1 MKKMGLM
8 LMISIFLSG
17 LIPVWSEESKG
28 GEGETQKAERDAKKM
43 EMLIKELNLSELKFL
58 EKENLDLKDME
69 HFRDKKIKF
78 KNLIDSLLKT
88 TELNE
93 EKDVVISQLK
103 ELLELEDKIGKAYKL
118 RLQDIQNGLIHIN
131 TARKLR
137 KTYGKGGMN
146 FLSIDDKNLK

>member
-1 MKKMGLM
+1 MSKRDELLKALKKL
-8 LMISIFLSG
+8 
-17 LIPVWSEESKG
+17 
-28 GEGETQKAERDAKKM
+28 
-43 EMLIKELNLSELKFL
+43 KELNLSELKFL

-88 TELNE
+88 IELNE
-93 EKDVVISQLK
+93 EKDTVISQLK
-103 ELLELEDKIGKAYKL
+103 ELLELEDKIGKTYKL

-131 TARKLR
+131 TERKLR
-137 KTYGKGGMN
+137 ETYGKGGMN

>member
-1 MKKMGLM
+1 MSKRDELLKALKKL
-8 LMISIFLSG
+8 
-17 LIPVWSEESKG
+17 
-28 GEGETQKAERDAKKM
+28 
-43 EMLIKELNLSELKFL
+43 KELNLSELKFL

-93 EKDVVISQLK
+93 EKDIVISQLK

-118 RLQDIQNGLIHIN
+118 RLQEIQNGLIHIN
-131 TARKLR
+131 TERKLR
-137 KTYGKGGMN
+137 ETYGKGGMN
-146 FLSIDDKNLK
+146 FLSIEDKNLK

>member
-1 MKKMGLM
+1 MSKRDELLKALKKL
-8 LMISIFLSG
+8 
-17 LIPVWSEESKG
+17 
-28 GEGETQKAERDAKKM
+28 
-43 EMLIKELNLSELKFL
+43 KELNLSELKFL

-88 TELNE
+88 IELNE
-93 EKDVVISQLK
+93 EKDMVISQLK
-103 ELLELEDKIGKAYKL
+103 ELLELEDKIGKTYKL

-131 TARKLR
+131 TERKLR
-137 KTYGKGGMN
+137 ETYGKGGMN

>member
-1 MKKMGLM
+1 MSKRDELLKALKKL
-8 LMISIFLSG
+8 
-17 LIPVWSEESKG
+17 
-28 GEGETQKAERDAKKM
+28 
-43 EMLIKELNLSELKFL
+43 KELNLSELKFL

-118 RLQDIQNGLIHIN
+118 RLQEIQNGLIHIN
-131 TARKLR
+131 TERKLR
-137 KTYGKGGMN
+137 ETYGKGGMN
-146 FLSIDDKNLK
+146 FLSIEDKNLK

>member
-1 MKKMGLM
+1 MSKRDELLKALKKL
-8 LMISIFLSG
+8 
-17 LIPVWSEESKG
+17 
-28 GEGETQKAERDAKKM
+28 
-43 EMLIKELNLSELKFL
+43 KELNLSELKFL

-88 TELNE
+88 IELNE
-93 EKDVVISQLK
+93 EKDTVISQLK

-131 TARKLR
+131 TERKLR
-137 KTYGKGGMN
+137 ETYGKGGMN

>member
-1 MKKMGLM
+1 MEEPLEDQEIVSKRDELLKALKKL
-8 LMISIFLSG
+8 
-17 LIPVWSEESKG
+17 
-28 GEGETQKAERDAKKM
+28 
-43 EMLIKELNLSELKFL
+43 KELNLSELKFL

-88 TELNE
+88 IELNE
-93 EKDVVISQLK
+93 EKDMVISQLK
-103 ELLELEDKIGKAYKL
+103 ELLELEEKIGKTYKL

-131 TARKLR
+131 TERKLR
-137 KTYGKGGMN
+137 ETYGKGGMN

>member
-1 MKKMGLM
+1 MSKRDELLKALKKL
-8 LMISIFLSG
+8 
-17 LIPVWSEESKG
+17 
-28 GEGETQKAERDAKKM
+28 
-43 EMLIKELNLSELKFL
+43 KELNLSELKFL

-88 TELNE
+88 IELNE
-93 EKDVVISQLK
+93 EKDTVISQLK
-103 ELLELEDKIGKAYKL
+103 ELLELEEKIGKTYKL

-131 TARKLR
+131 TERKLR
-137 KTYGKGGMN
+137 ETYGKGGMN

>member
-1 MKKMGLM
+1 MEEPLEDQEIVSKRDELLKALKKL
-8 LMISIFLSG
+8 
-17 LIPVWSEESKG
+17 
-28 GEGETQKAERDAKKM
+28 
-43 EMLIKELNLSELKFL
+43 KELNLSELKFL

-88 TELNE
+88 IELNE
-93 EKDVVISQLK
+93 EKDTVISQLK
-103 ELLELEDKIGKAYKL
+103 ELLELEDKIGKTYKL

-131 TARKLR
+131 TERKLR
-137 KTYGKGGMN
+137 ETYGKGGMN

>member
-1 MKKMGLM
+1 MSKRDELLKALKKL
-8 LMISIFLSG
+8 
-17 LIPVWSEESKG
+17 
-28 GEGETQKAERDAKKM
+28 
-43 EMLIKELNLSELKFL
+43 KELNLSELKFL

-103 ELLELEDKIGKAYKL
+103 ELLELEDKIGKTYKL

-131 TARKLR
+131 TERKLR
-137 KTYGKGGMN
+137 ETYGKGGMN

>member
-1 MKKMGLM
+1 VSKRDELLKALKKL
-8 LMISIFLSG
+8 
-17 LIPVWSEESKG
+17 
-28 GEGETQKAERDAKKM
+28 
-43 EMLIKELNLSELKFL
+43 KELNLSELKFL

-88 TELNE
+88 IELNE
-93 EKDVVISQLK
+93 EKDTVISQLK
-103 ELLELEDKIGKAYKL
+103 ELLELEDKIGKTYKL

-131 TARKLR
+131 TERKLR
-137 KTYGKGGMN
+137 ETYGKGGMN

>member
-1 MKKMGLM
+1 MSKRDELLKALKKL
-8 LMISIFLSG
+8 
-17 LIPVWSEESKG
+17 
-28 GEGETQKAERDAKKM
+28 
-43 EMLIKELNLSELKFL
+43 KELNLSELKFL

-88 TELNE
+88 IELNE
-93 EKDVVISQLK
+93 EKDSVISQLK
-103 ELLELEDKIGKAYKL
+103 ELLELEEKIGKTYKL

-131 TARKLR
+131 TERKLR
-137 KTYGKGGMN
+137 ETYGKGGMN

>member
-1 MKKMGLM
+1 MSKRDELLKALKKL
-8 LMISIFLSG
+8 
-17 LIPVWSEESKG
+17 
-28 GEGETQKAERDAKKM
+28 
-43 EMLIKELNLSELKFL
+43 KELNLSELKFL

-88 TELNE
+88 IELNE
-93 EKDVVISQLK
+93 EKDMVIGQLK
-103 ELLELEDKIGKAYKL
+103 ELLELEDKIGKTYKL

-131 TARKLR
+131 TERKLR
-137 KTYGKGGMN
+137 ETYGKGGMN

>member
-1 MKKMGLM
+1 MEEPLEDQEIVSKRDELLKALKKL
-8 LMISIFLSG
+8 
-17 LIPVWSEESKG
+17 
-28 GEGETQKAERDAKKM
+28 
-43 EMLIKELNLSELKFL
+43 KELNLSELKFL

-88 TELNE
+88 IELNE
-93 EKDVVISQLK
+93 EKDMVISQLK
-103 ELLELEDKIGKAYKL
+103 ELLELEDKIGKTYKL

-131 TARKLR
+131 TERKLR
-137 KTYGKGGMN
+137 ETYGKGGMN